1 MTNSPLIYVGF
12 ITWFV
17 SPTFKSVTMELK
29 ENYAAKNLK
38 NYSKNF
44 LIIVLYI
51 IYIICSS

>member
-1 MTNSPLIYVGF
+1 
-12 ITWFV
+12 
-17 SPTFKSVTMELK
+17 MELK

-51 IYIICSS
+51 IYSIYSS